1 VSEITHVAP
10 RRACPLA
17 ESTSDAAGE
26 EEIERL
32 FDAEFVQIRVRPL
45 ATRETNSV
53 VNNYDLRMGIQN
65 RNDAS
70 KIC

>member
-1 VSEITHVAP
+1 M
-10 RRACPLA
+10 
-17 ESTSDAAGE
+17 SDAASE

-32 FDAEFVQIRVRPL
+32 FDAKFVQIRVRPL

-53 VNNYDLRMGIQN
+53 VNNYDLRVGIQN